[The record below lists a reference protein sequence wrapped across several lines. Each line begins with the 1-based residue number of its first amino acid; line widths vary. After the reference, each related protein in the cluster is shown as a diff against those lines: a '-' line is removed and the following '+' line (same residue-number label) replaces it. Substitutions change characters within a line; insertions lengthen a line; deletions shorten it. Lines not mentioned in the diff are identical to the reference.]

1 MKNLHKKGF
10 DIMANDRNELSA
22 PKSPTEYGQRSG
34 AQTPSYSK
42 PTPPPSPKPS
52 GK

>member
-1 MKNLHKKGF
+1 
-10 DIMANDRNELSA
+10 MANKNNNGFNT
-22 PKSPTEYGQRSG
+22 PKQPTDYGQRGG

-42 PTPPPSPKPS
+42 PTPPPPPKPS